1 MKEILSLLLVAAF
14 LAVNGFVGPTPPATR
29 AKDST
34 SVLKSAVADAENKE
48 TSSEQETMV
57 LFSPCKIN
65 LFLRIIRK
73 REDGFHDLASLFQ
86 AIGFGDTLELK
97 KIDGNKDEF
106 TCNMEGVPTDSSNLV
121 LRALELMR
129 EKTGV
134 SQYFSANLIK
144 QVPAQAGLGGGS
156 ANAATAMWGANELM
170 GKPASLEEMI
180 EWSGDLGSDIT
191 FFLSRGTAYCT
202 GRGEIMTPT
211 DPLLPSGTKLCIV
224 KPNVGLS
231 TPSVFKALD
240 YDELSELDAGEVLL
254 PAFLN
259 ADGVENVS
267 EEFYIND
274 LEPPA
279 FRCVPA
285 LGELKDS
292 LQKVAGFK
300 HVMMSGSG
308 TSIFCLGQPE
318 NEEEFLNE
326 FGKRQDLRVFFAE
339 FVNREEGEWFE
350 RPN

>member
-170 GKPASLEEMI
+170 GKPASLEEVRNQNNI
-180 EWSGDLGSDIT
+180 CSEPRSV
-191 FFLSRGTAYCT
+191 
-202 GRGEIMTPT
+202 
-211 DPLLPSGTKLCIV
+211 IV
-224 KPNVGLS
+224 KGL
-231 TPSVFKALD
+231 TH
-240 YDELSELDAGEVLL
+240 
-254 PAFLN
+254 
-259 ADGVENVS
+259 VEC
-267 EEFYIND
+267 
-274 LEPPA
+274 
-279 FRCVPA
+279 R
-285 LGELKDS
+285 
-292 LQKVAGFK
+292 
-300 HVMMSGSG
+300 
-308 TSIFCLGQPE
+308 
-318 NEEEFLNE
+318 
-326 FGKRQDLRVFFAE
+326 
-339 FVNREEGEWFE
+339 
-350 RPN
+350 